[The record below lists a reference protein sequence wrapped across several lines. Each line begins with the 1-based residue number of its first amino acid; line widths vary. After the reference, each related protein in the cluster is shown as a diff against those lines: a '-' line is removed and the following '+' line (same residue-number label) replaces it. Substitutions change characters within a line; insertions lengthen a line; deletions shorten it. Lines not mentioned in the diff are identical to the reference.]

1 MADLISSYSEGKPSL
16 IFTVS
21 RRSAQFSADVLAK
34 NTRFQFGWAQRQR
47 LHDALA
53 GISDT
58 KLREWDKYVK
68 LCILNRI
75 CIRLTQR
82 Q

>member
-1 MADLISSYSEGKPSL
+1 MNVLCLASPPPKLADLISSYSEGKPSL

-53 GISDT
+53 GILDT
-58 KLREWDKYVK
+58 KLREG
-68 LCILNRI
+68 INI
-75 CIRLTQR
+75 SS
-82 Q
+82 